1 MNVLHAPHLLLSLPL
16 VLFQIGTDNTSSVL
30 FSLGTGIFQP
40 SSGKWH
46 CLDKI
51 ITYVFSPQR
60 RAVGARHSFSAG
72 KHCHSLKADLFKD
85 ILMFL

>member
-1 MNVLHAPHLLLSLPL
+1 MNVLDAPHLLLCLPL

-60 RAVGARHSFSAG
+60 ATVGARYSISAG

>member
-1 MNVLHAPHLLLSLPL
+1 MNVPDVPHLLLSLPL
-16 VLFQIGTDNTSSVL
+16 VLFQIRTDNISSVL
-30 FSLGTGIFQP
+30 SSLGTFQP

-51 ITYVFSPQR
+51 ITSVFSPQR
-60 RAVGARHSFSAG
+60 TAVGARYSFSAG